1 MEIINHRS
9 IFEKIVKM
17 IILQQIK
24 LKIKKI
30 KKRLYKQKNKWYD
43 IYHWSKKSFDVVS
56 LKKIKN
62 CKHFNIQ
69 CIIYYVL
76 KKCLN
81 CFFILLNLLLE
92 KIKKK

>member
-30 KKRLYKQKNKWYD
+30 KK
-43 IYHWSKKSFDVVS
+43 I
-56 LKKIKN
+56 
-62 CKHFNIQ
+62 
-69 CIIYYVL
+69 
-76 KKCLN
+76 
-81 CFFILLNLLLE
+81 
-92 KIKKK
+92 